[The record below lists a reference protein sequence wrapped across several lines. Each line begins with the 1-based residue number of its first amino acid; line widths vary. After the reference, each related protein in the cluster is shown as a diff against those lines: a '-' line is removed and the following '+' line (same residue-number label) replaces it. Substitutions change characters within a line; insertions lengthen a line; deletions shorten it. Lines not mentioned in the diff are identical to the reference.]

1 LIDSKTHTIQ
11 ALEDKTSKL
20 SGKKASL
27 KAQINDF
34 TNYQR
39 TDEETQCTILN
50 SDLIDQ
56 LANLETEIEA
66 LQKQ

>member
-1 LIDSKTHTIQ
+1 
-11 ALEDKTSKL
+11 
-20 SGKKASL
+20 L

-66 LQKQ
+66 LQ